1 MIIDLRSDTVTKPTP
16 GMLQYMI
23 HAQVGD
29 DVFGDDPTVNALQEK
44 ISEMF
49 GMEAA
54 LFCPSGT
61 MANQIAIKAHTQP
74 MDEVICDRM
83 AHIYNYEGGGMA
95 FNSGV
100 SVRLLHN
107 ERGIIQPQQIEKNI
121 NPEDIHYPKSTLVC
135 IENTCN
141 KGGGSCYTENEITSI
156 SDLCKKHVLK
166 LHMDGA
172 RFFNAMIESGV
183 KPETVGGLCDSISIC
198 LSKGLG
204 APVGS
209 LLIGNKSFIKKS
221 SRIRKVFGGGMR
233 QAGYLAAAGIYA
245 LDHHIDRLAEDHLH
259 AKQLGEALE
268 NTTWVKEVLPVDT
281 NIVVFKAKKKR
292 LQSILDFFEKHQIL
306 AVPFGVDAIRMVT
319 HLDIKEEMIEKTIN
333 TINNFR

>member
-16 GMLQYMI
+16 GMLQYMMN
-23 HAQVGD
+23 AQVGD

-74 MDEVICDRM
+74 MDEVVCDRT

-107 ERGIIQPQQIEKNI
+107 ERGIVQSNQIELNI
-121 NPEDIHYPKSTLVC
+121 NPKDEYYPKTSLVS
-135 IENTCN
+135 IENTNN
-141 KGGGSCYTENEITSI
+141 KGGGSYYHKNDI
-156 SDLCKKHVLK
+156 SAISETCRKNDLK

-172 RFFNAMIESGV
+172 RFFNAMIVSDVSV
-183 KPETVGGLCDSISIC
+183 KDAGALCDSISIC

-209 LLIGNKSFIKKS
+209 LLLGNHSFIKKAK
-221 SRIRKVFGGGMR
+221 RYRKVFGGGMR

-281 NIVVFKAKKKR
+281 NIVVFKVKKKR

-306 AVPFGVDAIRMVT
+306 AVPFGADAIRMVT

-333 TINNFR
+333 TINNFS